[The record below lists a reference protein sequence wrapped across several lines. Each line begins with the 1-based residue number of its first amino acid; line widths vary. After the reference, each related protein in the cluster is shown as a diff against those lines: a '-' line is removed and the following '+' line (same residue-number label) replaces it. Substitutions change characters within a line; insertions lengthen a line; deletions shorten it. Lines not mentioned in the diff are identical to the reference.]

1 MQQGLAEGSPLEY
14 APEAVT
20 PAALLV
26 RGKSGS
32 LLETAAWATKQK
44 RVTVAGRR

>member
-32 LLETAAWATKQK
+32 LLETAA
-44 RVTVAGRR
+44 